1 MRIFCQY
8 SYGGFRTY
16 RINGEEYEALD
27 DKEVTSENNADF
39 PSLADLYFNRG
50 DCKLIYRK
58 LNDSELALVVR
69 DIPGPQ
75 KDSEGRALNTAI
87 QFIAGND
94 EKRTLDN
101 LCLSIIKDID
111 TFGNIFASGFSLRG
125 GLHYKGI
132 KLMDFIKKASDSHYT
147 ALPETLVDFYSRKD
161 NVLLFVSPNKYFGTD
176 KDYTA
181 KVIDRLKLVSSK
193 YDVRGL
199 LNNSMSVD
207 ELFTLCWPQDIPAN
221 NIRENDDKSTPIV
234 SITCDNTD
242 TPENPVIE
250 QENIVKSTLDAISPL
265 PSEKN
270 IAEVNEQ
277 DTQPDIST
285 VMTENKC
292 LKQEVQNLKNAILS
306 KDRTLK
312 IFIGLSAILIVW
324 LIVNFLNK

>member
-16 RINGEEYEALD
+16 RISGEEYEALD

-39 PSLADLYFNRG
+39 PELADLYFNRG

-58 LNDSELALVVR
+58 LNENEIALVVR

-87 QFIAGND
+87 QFIAVND

-132 KLMDFIKKASDSHYT
+132 KLMDFIKEAGNSYYS
-147 ALPETLVDFYSRKD
+147 ALPNTLADFYSRND

-193 YDVRGL
+193 HEVRGL
-199 LNNSMSVD
+199 LNNSMCID
-207 ELFTLCWPQDIPAN
+207 ELFPLCWPQVVSTNGSKVDDDI
-221 NIRENDDKSTPIV
+221 STPIK
-234 SITCDNTD
+234 SEISNNTD
-242 TPENPVIE
+242 NIENSVVE
-250 QENIVKSTLDAISPL
+250 ENIVQAELDSNTSLST
-265 PSEKN
+265 
-270 IAEVNEQ
+270 EVNDIEGKKGVVS
-277 DTQPDIST
+277 QPDILA

-292 LKQEVQNLKNAILS
+292 LTQELNNLKYTIS
-306 KDRTLK
+306 TKDRTIKL
-312 IFIGLSAILIVW
+312 IIGFSAILAIW
-324 LIVNFLNK
+324 LVVELFNK